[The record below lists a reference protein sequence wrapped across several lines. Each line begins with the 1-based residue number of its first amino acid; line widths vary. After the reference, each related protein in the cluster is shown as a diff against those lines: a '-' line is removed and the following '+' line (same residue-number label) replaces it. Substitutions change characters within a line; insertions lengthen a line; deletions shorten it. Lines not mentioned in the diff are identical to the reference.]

1 LSLKVELNKNF
12 KPSINN
18 FKKNIDLEIEE
29 IGLFHSKIG
38 NQETPL
44 IELPELAKNLG
55 IKKLLIKDESYRF
68 GLHAFKALGAS
79 YAMSKQINENPEIEI
94 FCTATDGNHGKAV
107 AWMATKLNKRAI
119 IYMPKGTVA
128 ARIDS
133 IKKEGADVIVID
145 KAYDI
150 AVEMAKKR
158 VSFENQQSGL
168 KKWCLIQDT
177 AWKGYE
183 EIPLDIMKGYWTQI
197 HEVTKQILDKKID
210 LVILQSGV
218 GSWAASIVDYIITQW
233 EKTPFFIS
241 VEPHSANCLFES
253 IKRGKRISIQ
263 NNKSTN
269 MAGLDCG
276 SVSTLAWNIL
286 SENLAGSISISD
298 SLCEKS
304 MITLANPLIG
314 DPMIV
319 SGESG
324 ASGLAALMGLS
335 KNDDFKEF
343 KQNINLN
350 KTSTVLIFNTE
361 GATDPVNYKKVTNT

>member
-1 LSLKVELNKNF
+1 MSLKVELNKNF

-18 FKKNIDLEIEE
+18 FKKNIDLEIEK

-233 EKTPFFIS
+233 EKAPFFIS

-304 MITLANPLIG
+304 MIALANPLIG

-324 ASGLAALMGLS
+324 ASGLAALIGLS
-335 KNDDFKEF
+335 KNDDFKKF

-350 KTSTVLIFNTE
+350 ETSTVLIFNTE

>member
-1 LSLKVELNKNF
+1 MSLKVELNKNF

-150 AVEMAKKR
+150 AVEMAKKT
-158 VSFENQQSGL
+158 S
-168 KKWCLIQDT
+168 LI
-177 AWKGYE
+177 
-183 EIPLDIMKGYWTQI
+183 
-197 HEVTKQILDKKID
+197 
-210 LVILQSGV
+210 
-218 GSWAASIVDYIITQW
+218 
-233 EKTPFFIS
+233 
-241 VEPHSANCLFES
+241 
-253 IKRGKRISIQ
+253 
-263 NNKSTN
+263 
-269 MAGLDCG
+269 
-276 SVSTLAWNIL
+276 
-286 SENLAGSISISD
+286 
-298 SLCEKS
+298 
-304 MITLANPLIG
+304 
-314 DPMIV
+314 
-319 SGESG
+319 
-324 ASGLAALMGLS
+324 
-335 KNDDFKEF
+335 
-343 KQNINLN
+343 
-350 KTSTVLIFNTE
+350 
-361 GATDPVNYKKVTNT
+361 

>member
-1 LSLKVELNKNF
+1 MSLKVELNKNF

-79 YAMSKQINENPEIEI
+79 YAMAKQINENPEIEI

-133 IKKEGADVIVID
+133 IKKQGADVIVID

-183 EIPLDIMKGYWTQI
+183 KIPLDIMKGYWTQI

-324 ASGLAALMGLS
+324 ASGLAALIGLS
-335 KNDDFKEF
+335 KNDDFKKF

-350 KTSTVLIFNTE
+350 ETSTVLIFNTE

>member
-1 LSLKVELNKNF
+1 MSLKVELNKNF

-18 FKKNIDLEIEE
+18 FKKNIDLEIEK

-177 AWKGYE
+177 AWEGYE

-218 GSWAASIVDYIITQW
+218 GSWAASIVDYIITKW
-233 EKTPFFIS
+233 EKAPFFIS

-304 MITLANPLIG
+304 MIALANPLIG